1 MIAVFPFFLLLV
13 FPLSAI
19 LSLQFGGLWLLLA
32 PTFAFVVMP
41 VLDLILDRYSRPEA
55 IRLSVSPSGEILA
68 NALLHSYMILQVVL
82 IAIAIISVPE
92 LLAQRGWIE
101 LAGLVLTFGIMSGGI
116 GITIAHELVHRRESW
131 SYWSGIILLCSVF
144 YGHFAIEH
152 VLGHHSHVGTKQDP
166 ATARRGE
173 NAWRFAVRSVYMGIF
188 SANAIERLRL
198 SRLGQSWWSTSNRL
212 FKIWA
217 LTLVFAV
224 AATSISGWLGLLFF
238 ALQAVVAV
246 LLLELINYVEHYG
259 LERKI
264 LANGKPE
271 PVQLWHSWDSH
282 SRLSGWIL
290 IHLSRHADHHKY
302 PARPFT
308 KLEGSK
314 SSPLLPAS
322 YPACVL
328 LATVPPLWYRV
339 IHRRLDNFEGSRT

>member
-1 MIAVFPFFLLLV
+1 MALR
-13 FPLSAI
+13 
-19 LSLQFGGLWLLLA
+19 FGGIYLLLA
-32 PTFAFVVMP
+32 PAFAFVVMP
-41 VLDLILDRYSRPEA
+41 AADYLMDKVKRPEA
-55 IRLSVSPSGEILA
+55 LRLSVSSSGEVLA
-68 NALLHSYMILQVVL
+68 DALLHSYVVL
-82 IAIAIISVPE
+82 QLA
-92 LLAQRGWIE
+92 LLAAGIMSIPDVLEQRGWLE
-101 LAGLVLTFGIMSGGI
+101 VFGLVLTFGIMTGGI
-116 GITIAHELVHRRESW
+116 GITIAHELVHRREAF
-131 SYWSGIILLCSVF
+131 SYWSGVVLLCSVF

-152 VLGHHSHVGTKQDP
+152 VLGHHSHVGTRQDP

-173 NAWRFAVRSVYMGIF
+173 NVWFFALRSVFMGIK
-188 SANAIERLRL
+188 SANVIEKLRL
-198 SRLGQSWWSTSNRL
+198 SRAGLTWWSSSNRI

-217 LTLVFAV
+217 ISAFFAALTGL
-224 AATSISGWLGLLFF
+224 IGGWAGLLFF
-238 ALQAVVAV
+238 VLQAVVAV

-264 LANGKPE
+264 LENGKPE

-282 SRLSGWIL
+282 SRISGWIL

-339 IHRRLDNFEGSRT
+339 MNRRLDNFEGNRS

>member
-1 MIAVFPFFLLLV
+1 MMAVFPFFLLLL
-13 FPLSAI
+13 FPFFAFLA
-19 LSLQFGGLWLLLA
+19 LRFGGPWLLAA
-32 PTFAFVVMP
+32 PLFAFVGMP
-41 VLDLILDRYSRPEA
+41 AIDFLLDFFKRPEA
-55 IRLSVSPSGEILA
+55 TRLSVSPGGEKLA
-68 NALLHSYMILQVVL
+68 DALLHSYVL
-82 IAIAIISVPE
+82 IQLL
-92 LLAQRGWIE
+92 LLAIGVFYFPEVLRERGALE
-101 LAGLVLTFGIMSGGI
+101 ATGLVLTFGIMTGGI
-116 GITIAHELVHRRESW
+116 GITIAHELVHRRETL
-131 SYWSGIILLCSVF
+131 SYWSGVVLLCSVL

-152 VLGHHSHVGTKQDP
+152 VLGHHSHVGTRQDP

-173 NAWRFAVRSVYMGIF
+173 NVWFFAIRSIFMGVL

-198 SRLGQSWWSTSNRL
+198 SRLGKTWWSPQNRVL
-212 FKIWA
+212 KTWA
-217 LTLVFAV
+217 MMFGFIALAGVVGGGA
-224 AATSISGWLGLLFF
+224 GLLFF
-238 ALQAVVAV
+238 ALQAMVAV
-246 LLLELINYVEHYG
+246 LLLEFINYVEHYG

-264 LANGKPE
+264 LENGKPE

-328 LATVPPLWYRV
+328 LATLTPLWYRV
-339 IHRRLDNFEGSRT
+339 MHPRLDS